1 MKKNREKEIL
11 IAGIQAAKQLIFS
24 ENLSAVYEKAVAL
37 LFEELKEHY
46 DAGQLRFYLVQS
58 GENLLEEE
66 IYYTEEGPQLGHD
79 SIPFYQLPEELTGQL
94 EICVSTDGEAASY
107 MIPLIGEEELIGM
120 LDLKLNQEPS
130 EKILTELETMADAVS
145 TGLSQALFRK
155 SNIFYK
161 AYFNSALKINSKIQ
175 TITDLNE
182 LISSFMKL
190 TVSELNLDRI
200 TVFLLDEEEQE
211 IVFRE
216 CVDNQGQRYQLEET
230 PQIPKI
236 EEDFVLEEE
245 IDGCWFVLKTS
256 TRKIGYIL
264 YDNLYSCYRFSERLL
279 EILRIV
285 SSQFSAA
292 IDNIRLFSNL
302 QRTAH
307 YDELTDLY
315 NRTYLEQEMANFN
328 QERFMPLS
336 VIYGDVNG
344 LKITND
350 VFGHMEG
357 DEILKGISRI
367 LQKVCREEDII
378 ARWGG
383 DEFIIFLPNTEPK
396 HVDKICQRIKENCAR
411 EGGTSI
417 KLNIALGYATRETP
431 GGKLEE
437 IINRAEERMYK
448 QKLRESKQ
456 FRQNLISSLHKR
468 MIANSQESADHT
480 DRMVKLASNFGKK
493 LGLSQRKI
501 EDLRLLAV
509 VHDIGNV
516 AIDNKILNKEGILTD
531 EEWHQVKKHPEIG
544 YRIARASFELAP
556 LANYILCH
564 HERWDGNGY
573 PLEKKGRE
581 IPKLSRIIAIVDAYD
596 VMTEER
602 SYSSAV
608 DKQAAIKEL
617 KDNSGS
623 QFDPELI
630 EVFIDLITGE
640 DVADE
645 VYTKICNLDSE
656 AEANILELFLDKKD
670 IPYNIESYY
679 DVVFEDIFITQQGW
693 GYVETKEGFEEEIC
707 SIYEEISNNIKKE
720 ENKDE
725 VNEDKNNEGQ

>member
-11 IAGIQAAKQLIFS
+11 IAGIQTAKQLIFS
-24 ENLSAVYEKAVAL
+24 HNLSAVYENAVAL
-37 LFEELKEHY
+37 LFGKLKEY
-46 DAGQLRFYLVQS
+46 YNADQLRFYLAQS
-58 GENLLEEE
+58 GEELLEEE
-66 IYYTEEGPQLGHD
+66 IYYTEDGPQLGHD
-79 SIPFYQLPEELTGQL
+79 SIPFYQLPDELIEDF
-94 EICVSTDGEAASY
+94 EICTSIDGNAISY
-107 MIPLIGEEELIGM
+107 MIPLTGEEELIGM
-120 LDLKLNQEPS
+120 LNLKLVEDVDES
-130 EKILTELETMADAVS
+130 IEDELETMADAVS

-161 AYFNSALKINSKIQ
+161 SYFNSALKINSKIQ

-182 LISSFMKL
+182 LISSFMEL

-200 TVFLLDEEEQE
+200 TVFLLDEDEDE
-211 IVFRE
+211 IVFQE
-216 CVDNQGQRYQLEET
+216 CVDNQGQTYKLKQT
-230 PQIPKI
+230 PELPEI
-236 EEDFVLEEE
+236 EEDFILEEE

-264 YDNLYSCYRFSERLL
+264 YDNLYSCYRFSDRLL
-279 EILRIV
+279 EILRII

-307 YDELTDLY
+307 YDELTGLY
-315 NRTYLEQEMANFN
+315 NRAYLEQEMINFN
-328 QERFMPLS
+328 QEQFMPLS

-350 VFGHMEG
+350 VFGHLQG
-357 DEILKGISRI
+357 DEILKGISKI

-396 HVDKICQRIKENCAR
+396 YVDKICKRIKEKCAR
-411 EGGTSI
+411 EEGTRI

-431 GGKLEE
+431 GGNLEE
-437 IINRAEERMYK
+437 IIKRAEERMYK

-456 FRQNLISSLHKR
+456 FRQSLISSLHKR
-468 MIANSQESADHT
+468 MISNSQESADHT
-480 DRMVKLASNFGKK
+480 DRMVKLASKFGES

-516 AIDNKILNKEGILTD
+516 AIDSEILNKEGILTED
-531 EEWHQVKKHPEIG
+531 EWHQVKKHPEIG

-564 HERWDGNGY
+564 HERWDGTGY
-573 PLEKKGRE
+573 PLEKKGDD
-581 IPKLSRIIAIVDAYD
+581 IPLLSRIISIVDAFD
-596 VMTEER
+596 VMIEDR
-602 SYSSAV
+602 SYNKAI
-608 DKQAAIKEL
+608 DKQEAIKEL
-617 KDNSGS
+617 EDNAGS
-623 QFDPELI
+623 QFDPDLTEA
-630 EVFIDLITGE
+630 FIDLISDE
-640 DVADE
+640 ISNE
-645 VYTKICNLDSE
+645 VYKKICNLDSE
-656 AEANILELFLDKKD
+656 AEANILELFLEKKD

-679 DVVFEDIFITQQGW
+679 DRVFEDIFISQQGW
-693 GYVETKEGFEEEIC
+693 GYVETKEGFEDEI
-707 SIYEEISNNIKKE
+707 SSVYEEISNNIKKE
-720 ENKDE
+720 EGQAEDDE
-725 VNEDKNNEGQ
+725 KKQK